1 MTESRFAVTVGPFVT
16 GGLILLALLLLTFS
30 KGLNVLRPT
39 YELRLRANTVGGLK
53 RQGTVLMSGVSVGRV
68 AYADVAPDGHG
79 VVIGLR
85 IYKRYRIYGD
95 ARFSIE
101 QLGFLGDQYV
111 PIYPQ
116 ANAKPELEPAAEAR
130 CEAPLTLHQLVRA
143 ATALIQPAA

>member
-1 MTESRFAVTVGPFVT
+1 MNDSRFAVKVGLFVT

-30 KGLNVLRPT
+30 KGLNVLMPT

-95 ARFSIE
+95 APFSIE
-101 QLGFLGDQYV
+101 QLAFLCAHYV
-111 PIYPQ
+111 PIHPPPTPKPQ
-116 ANAKPELEPAAEAR
+116 P
-130 CEAPLTLHQLVRA
+130 
-143 ATALIQPAA
+143 